1 MNEKRHTFE
10 VPEGYEAVRD
20 AEGRATG
27 ELRPVGENPAPQ
39 AHLEAREPVP
49 AYVIGDKTMDQVF
62 HAAGISNVLDLQSIL
77 DAVEKALPGGYEP
90 GVLPEPKRVLRK
102 IELWFFRDL
111 LNDQRLKL
119 IQLFGFKPDET
130 TPLHTQKRLLDV
142 IFRTR
147 GDDVIGVEDFQLLER
162 LSRDNTPKGARP
174 VIESGGWEQALRL
187 GEQGLIAIEQLAV
200 GGRLHITR
208 KGERAVQ
215 HFIEVHRER

>member
-1 MNEKRHTFE
+1 MNDKRDTFE

-27 ELRPVGENPAPQ
+27 ELRPAC
-39 AHLEAREPVP
+39 ADIP

-90 GVLPEPKRVLRK
+90 GVLPDSKTIMRK
-102 IELWFFRDL
+102 VELWFFRDL

-130 TPLHTQKRLLDV
+130 TPIHTQRRLLDV
-142 IFRTR
+142 IMRSNSDAPDITP
-147 GDDVIGVEDFQLLER
+147 EDFQLLVKLDEA
-162 LSRDNTPKGARP
+162 NVVGGARP
-174 VIESGGWEQALRL
+174 VIESRGWDQALRL
-187 GEQGLIAIEQLAV
+187 GEMGLIAIEQVAT
-200 GGRLHITR
+200 GGVLHITR
-208 KGERAVQ
+208 LGSKTIRATMQKHSAKG
-215 HFIEVHRER
+215 